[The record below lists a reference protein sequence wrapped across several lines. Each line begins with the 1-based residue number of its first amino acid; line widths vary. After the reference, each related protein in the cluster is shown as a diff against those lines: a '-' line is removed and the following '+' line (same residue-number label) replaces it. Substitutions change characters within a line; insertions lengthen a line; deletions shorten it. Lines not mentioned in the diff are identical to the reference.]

1 MAKQISIYR
10 IQKAVK
16 AVYHVS
22 DNSEARDIA
31 LAIVYNSKAA

>member
-10 IQKAVK
+10 VKKAVK
-16 AVYHVS
+16 ATYHVG
-22 DNSEARDIA
+22 DSEARDIA